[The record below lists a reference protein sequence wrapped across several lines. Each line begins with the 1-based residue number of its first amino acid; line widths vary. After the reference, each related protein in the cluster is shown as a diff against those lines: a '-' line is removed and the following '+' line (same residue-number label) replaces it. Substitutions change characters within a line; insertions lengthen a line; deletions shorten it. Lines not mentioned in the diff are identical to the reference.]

1 MCWHGITEIC
11 LAQTSTWTWTVV
23 DRIRFWCSN
32 TTMTFL
38 TNSLEVIVKSSILML
53 DVSVVRSADLKKG
66 KSSFGPKQI
75 GARTQ
80 CLRWCLINFR
90 LNSRFCVTMCC
101 CPTTISSWRSMKDV
115 ILAPDWWVSPA
126 GLVSKECNH
135 GINSK
140 LWAVLFL
147 LHLLNRDLTCSNKQV
162 FDTYGHSQRTGGTS
176 RLCHTF
182 LSSQMKVTSSGWIK
196 SDGNESNDSRWLR
209 NTLYLWRRLLAFSL
223 ITHTQMLTADAV
235 SHTHFHTS
243 SPAAAVALTRLCVID
258 VCVCVPAVSADVY
271 FPFSSAKCLQLSA
284 RKPPAYGAATAGY

>member
-23 DRIRFWCSN
+23 DQIRFWCSN

-53 DVSVVRSADLKKG
+53 DVSVVRSAGLKKG

-140 LWAVLFL
+140 LWAVLF
-147 LHLLNRDLTCSNKQV
+147 CYI
-162 FDTYGHSQRTGGTS
+162 FWIETS
-176 RLCHTF
+176 PV
-182 LSSQMKVTSSGWIK
+182 VTSK
-196 SDGNESNDSRWLR
+196 
-209 NTLYLWRRLLAFSL
+209 YL
-223 ITHTQMLTADAV
+223 THMVTVNVRGAPLDCA
-235 SHTHFHTS
+235 THFFHLKWKS
-243 SPAAAVALTRLCVID
+243 RRVD
-258 VCVCVPAVSADVY
+258 E
-271 FPFSSAKCLQLSA
+271 
-284 RKPPAYGAATAGY
+284 